1 VDLPR
6 MYLYRKPIKH
16 YGILF
21 KLLAVYIGI
30 TVVAYFTT
38 STLLIYIKDSV
49 NVSRDIVKVRFE
61 VLSLSQRLVDSLLAM
76 EENQKKY
83 EILHSDEY
91 KKNFLA
97 ALAEYKNAI
106 WSILWFRYEEGF
118 SAWEKLHAEFRQAF
132 PDLAQG
138 RELSREPWI
147 EQDKLNEWMRLVVG
161 ARQDNE
167 RVIESGMRELYRI
180 SEEAVNRG
188 VTGLTVSIGVG
199 LLGIAYLTYSLRRP
213 LRELR
218 RGIRAYT
225 RDGRLEPIRVL
236 SKDELGE
243 LGAAFNDMT
252 VRLRDEERMRTDFID
267 MVSHEIR
274 TPLTSIRESVNLMR
288 ERVLGEVNERQKRFL
303 DIASNELQRIS
314 VLLTSLLRVSSMV
327 SQIVDLVLAPVSPE
341 DLVRETLEKA
351 TPAAEAKGI
360 RLIPRLARDMVAV
373 MADKDMLG
381 QALYNLVGNAV
392 KFSPPERSVTVGL
405 EMADGGRKILVSIVD
420 EGPGIPE
427 EEQPHVF
434 SKYYRGTR
442 TKRTTDGIGLGLS
455 IAKTIVEAH
464 GGNIWL
470 SSLPGKGCTFY
481 FTIPVDGARD

>member
-1 VDLPR
+1 
-6 MYLYRKPIKH
+6 MYLSRKPIKH

-21 KLLAVYIGI
+21 KLLVVFIGI
-30 TVVAYFTT
+30 MVVAYFTI

-49 NVSRDIVKVRFE
+49 NISRDIVKVRIE
-61 VLSLSQRLVDSLLAM
+61 VLTISQRLVDSLLVM

-83 EILHSDEY
+83 EIIHSEEY
-91 KKNFLA
+91 KKNFMA
-97 ALAEYKNAI
+97 ALSEYKNAI
-106 WSILWFRYEEGF
+106 WSILWFRYEGF
-118 SAWEKLHAEFRQAF
+118 SAWEELHAEFRKAF

-138 RELSREPWI
+138 RELTKEPWI
-147 EQDKLNEWMRLVVG
+147 DQDTLNQWMRIVVS

-167 RVIESGMRELYRI
+167 RVLESGMRELFRI
-180 SEEAVNRG
+180 SEAAVSRG
-188 VTGLTVSIGVG
+188 LSGLTISIGVG
-199 LLGIAYLTYSLRRP
+199 LLGVLYLTYSLSRP

-252 VRLRDEERMRTDFID
+252 VRLKEEERMRADFID

-288 ERVLGEVNERQKRFL
+288 ERVLGDVNERQKRFL
-303 DIASNELQRIS
+303 DIASDELQRIS
-314 VLLTSLLRVSSMV
+314 AMLTSLLKVSSMA
-327 SQIVDLVLAPVSPE
+327 SQIVDLAPVTFNPE
-341 DLVRETLEKA
+341 ELLRETLEKA
-351 TPAAEAKGI
+351 GPGAEAKDI
-360 RLIPRLARDMVAV
+360 ALTPRVA
-373 MADKDMLG
+373 KDIVSVVGDRELLG

-392 KFSPPERSVTVGL
+392 KFSPAGRTVRVGL
-405 EMADGGRKILVSIVD
+405 ELADGGEKVLASISD

-427 EEQPHVF
+427 EEQAYVF
-434 SKYYRGTR
+434 NKYYRGAR
-442 TKRTTDGIGLGLS
+442 TKRSTDGIGLGLS

-481 FTIPVDGARD
+481 FTIPVDGARA

>member
-1 VDLPR
+1 
-6 MYLYRKPIKH
+6 MYLSRKPIKH

-21 KLLAVYIGI
+21 KLLIVYIGI
-30 TVVAYFTT
+30 MVLAYFTT
-38 STLLIYIKDSV
+38 STLLIYVKDSV
-49 NVSRDIVKVRFE
+49 NISRDIVKVRFE
-61 VLSLSQRLVDSLLAM
+61 VLSISQRLVDSLLAM

-83 EILHSDEY
+83 EILHSEEY
-91 KKNFLA
+91 KKNFIA
-97 ALAEYKNAI
+97 ALSEYKNAI
-106 WSILWFRYEEGF
+106 WSILWFRYENGF
-118 SAWEKLHAEFRQAF
+118 SAWDKLHKEFRETF

-138 RELSREPWI
+138 KELTSEPWI
-147 EQDKLNEWMRLVVG
+147 DQGKLNQWMKIVVS

-167 RVIESGMRELYRI
+167 RVIESSMRELYRI

-188 VTGLTVSIGVG
+188 VSGLAISIGVG
-199 LLGIAYLTYSLRRP
+199 LLGILFLTYSLSRP

-218 RGIRAYT
+218 RGIRSYT

-252 VRLRDEERMRTDFID
+252 VRLREEERMRTDFID

-288 ERVLGEVNERQKRFL
+288 ERVLGDVNERQKRFL
-303 DIASNELQRIS
+303 DIASSEMQRIS
-314 VLLTSLLRVSSMV
+314 VLLTSLLKVSSLS
-327 SQIVDLVLAPVSPE
+327 SQIVDVTPAPLSPE
-341 DLVRETLEKA
+341 ELLRETLEKA

-360 RLIPRLARDMVAV
+360 RLIPRVGRDMVSIV
-373 MADKDMLG
+373 GDRDLLG

-392 KFSPPERSVTVGL
+392 KFSPPESAVTVGVEL
-405 EMADGGRKILVSIVD
+405 ADGGRKILVSIAD

-434 SKYYRGTR
+434 SKYYRGSR

-455 IAKTIVEAH
+455 IAKSIVEAH

-481 FTIPVDGARD
+481 FTLPVDGARD

>member
-1 VDLPR
+1 

-21 KLLAVYIGI
+21 KLLVVFIGI
-30 TVVAYFTT
+30 MVVAYFTT
-38 STLLIYIKDSV
+38 SNLLISIKDSV
-49 NVSRDIVKVRFE
+49 NISRDIVKVRFE
-61 VLSLSQRLVDSLLAM
+61 VLSISQRLIDSLLAM

-91 KKNFLA
+91 KKNFTT
-97 ALAEYKNAI
+97 ALSEYKNAI

-118 SAWEKLHAEFRQAF
+118 GAWDKLHGEFNEAF

-138 RELSREPWI
+138 RELTGEPWI
-147 EQDKLNEWMRLVVG
+147 DQERLNNWMRIVVG
-161 ARQDNE
+161 ARQENE
-167 RVIESGMRELYRI
+167 RVIESGMRELYRL
-180 SEEAVNRG
+180 SETAVNRG
-188 VTGLTVSIGVG
+188 VTGLAVSIGVG
-199 LLGIAYLTYSLRRP
+199 LFGILYLMYSLSRP

-236 SKDELGE
+236 SHDELGE

-252 VRLRDEERMRTDFID
+252 LRLRDEERMRTDFID

-303 DIASNELQRIS
+303 DIASNELQRIAT
-314 VLLTSLLRVSSMV
+314 LLTSLLRVSSMV
-327 SQIVDLVLAPVSPE
+327 SQIVDLALTPLSPE
-341 DLVRETLEKA
+341 ELLRDTLEKA
-351 TPAAEAKGI
+351 APAAEAKGI
-360 RLIPRLARDMVAV
+360 RLIPRVARDMVPAV
-373 MADKDMLG
+373 ADRDMLG

-392 KFSPPERSVTVGL
+392 KFSPAERSVTVGL
-405 EMADGGRKILVSIVD
+405 ELADGGRKLLFSIAD

-427 EEQPHVF
+427 EEQRHVF
-434 SKYYRGTR
+434 SKYYRGSR

-455 IAKTIVEAH
+455 IAKSIVEAH

>member
-1 VDLPR
+1 
-6 MYLYRKPIKH
+6 MYLYRRPIKQ

-21 KLLAVYIGI
+21 KMLAVYIGI
-30 TVVAYFTT
+30 LVVAYFTT
-38 STLLIYIKDSV
+38 STLLIYIKESV
-49 NVSRDIVKVRFE
+49 NISRDIVKVRFE
-61 VLSLSQRLVDSLLAM
+61 VLSISQRLVDSLLAM

-83 EILHSDEY
+83 EIVHSEEY

-97 ALAEYKNAI
+97 ALNEYKNAI
-106 WSILWFRYEEGF
+106 WSILWFRYESF
-118 SAWEKLHAEFRQAF
+118 SVWEELHAEFRAAF
-132 PDLAQG
+132 PELAQG
-138 RELSREPWI
+138 KALGGEPWI
-147 EQDKLNEWMRLVVG
+147 DQETLNKWMRIVVS

-167 RVIESGMRELYRI
+167 RVLESGMRELFRI
-180 SEEAVNRG
+180 SEVAVNRG
-188 VTGLTVSIGVG
+188 VTGLTVSIGLG
-199 LLGIAYLTYSLRRP
+199 LLGILYLTYSLRRP

-236 SKDELGE
+236 TKDELGE
-243 LGAAFNDMT
+243 LAAAFNDMT
-252 VRLRDEERMRTDFID
+252 SRLKEEERMRADFID

-303 DIASNELQRIS
+303 DIASDELQRIS
-314 VLLTSLLRVSSMV
+314 AMLTSLLKVSSMA
-327 SQIVDLVLAPVSPE
+327 SQIVDLAPVTFDPAK
-341 DLVRETLEKA
+341 LVLETLEKA
-351 TPAAEAKGI
+351 APAAEAKGI
-360 RLIPRLARDMVAV
+360 RLTPRLGRDIVSV
-373 MADKDMLG
+373 VGDRELLG
-381 QALYNLVGNAV
+381 QALYNLIGNAV
-392 KFSPPERSVTVGL
+392 KFSPPERTVLVGL
-405 EMADGGRKILVSIVD
+405 EMADGGQKLLVSITD

-434 SKYYRGTR
+434 NKYYRGAR

-470 SSLPGKGCTFY
+470 SSLAGKGCTFY
-481 FTIPVDGARD
+481 FTIPVDGTTA

>member
-1 VDLPR
+1 
-6 MYLYRKPIKH
+6 MYLYRKPIKQ

-21 KLLAVYIGI
+21 KLLVVFIGI
-30 TVVAYFTT
+30 MVVAYFTT

-49 NVSRDIVKVRFE
+49 NISRDIVKVRFE
-61 VLSLSQRLVDSLLAM
+61 VLSISQRLVDSLLTM

-91 KKNFLA
+91 KKHFLA
-97 ALAEYKNAI
+97 ALNEYKNAI
-106 WSILWFRYEEGF
+106 WSILWFRYEGF
-118 SAWEKLHAEFRQAF
+118 SAWEELHAEFREAF

-138 RELSREPWI
+138 KDLTREPWI
-147 EQDKLNEWMRLVVG
+147 DQDKLNQWMRIVVS

-167 RVIESGMRELYRI
+167 RVLESGMRELFRI
-180 SEEAVNRG
+180 GEVAVSRG
-188 VTGLTVSIGVG
+188 VSGLAVSIGVG
-199 LLGIAYLTYSLRRP
+199 LLGVLYLMYSLSRP

-252 VRLRDEERMRTDFID
+252 VRLKEEERMRTDFID
-267 MVSHEIR
+267 MISHEIR

-303 DIASNELQRIS
+303 DIASDELQRIS
-314 VLLTSLLRVSSMV
+314 SMLTSLLKVSSMA
-327 SQIVDLVLAPVSPE
+327 SQIVDLAPVTFNPE
-341 DLVRETLEKA
+341 ELVREILEKA
-351 TPAAEAKGI
+351 GPAAEAKGI
-360 RLIPRLARDMVAV
+360 RLVARVGRELVSVVGDREL
-373 MADKDMLG
+373 LG

-392 KFSPPERSVTVGL
+392 KFSPPERTVQVGL
-405 EMADGGRKILVSIVD
+405 EMADGGEKLLLSITD

-427 EEQPHVF
+427 DEQSHVF
-434 SKYYRGTR
+434 NKYYRGVR
-442 TKRTTDGIGLGLS
+442 TKRTTDGIGLGLN
-455 IAKTIVEAH
+455 IAKTIVETH

-481 FTIPVDGARD
+481 FTIPVDGTKA

>member
-1 VDLPR
+1 
-6 MYLYRKPIKH
+6 MYLYRRPIKH

-30 TVVAYFTT
+30 MVVAYFTT
-38 STLLIYIKDSV
+38 STLLIYIKESV
-49 NVSRDIVKVRFE
+49 NISRDIVKVRIE
-61 VLSLSQRLVDSLLAM
+61 VLTISQRLVDSLLAM

-91 KKNFLA
+91 KKNFLG
-97 ALAEYKNAI
+97 ALNEYKNAI
-106 WSILWFRYEEGF
+106 WSILWFRYEGF
-118 SAWEKLHAEFRQAF
+118 SAWEELHAEFRQTF

-138 RELSREPWI
+138 RALTGEPWI
-147 EQDKLNEWMRLVVG
+147 DQEKLNKWMRIVVS

-167 RVIESGMRELYRI
+167 RVLESGMRELFRI
-180 SEEAVNRG
+180 GEVASNRG
-188 VTGLTVSIGVG
+188 VTGLAVSITVG
-199 LLGIAYLTYSLRRP
+199 LLGILYLTYSLSRP

-225 RDGRLEPIRVL
+225 RDGKLVPIRVL

-252 VRLRDEERMRTDFID
+252 VRLKEEERMRTDFID

-303 DIASNELQRIS
+303 DIASDELQRIS
-314 VLLTSLLRVSSMV
+314 VMLTSLLKVSSMA
-327 SQIVDLVLAPVSPE
+327 SQIVDLAPTTFNPE
-341 DLVRETLEKA
+341 ELVREILEKA
-351 TPAAEAKGI
+351 GPAAEGKDI
-360 RLIPRLARDMVAV
+360 RLTARVGRDIVSV
-373 MADKDMLG
+373 VGDREMLG
-381 QALYNLVGNAV
+381 QALYNLVGNAI
-392 KFSPPERSVTVGL
+392 KFSPPERAVVVGL
-405 EMADGGRKILVSIVD
+405 EMADDGRKLLFSTSD

-434 SKYYRGTR
+434 SKYYRGAR

-455 IAKTIVEAH
+455 IARTIVEAH

-481 FTIPVDGARD
+481 FTIPVDGTTT

>member
-1 VDLPR
+1 

-21 KLLAVYIGI
+21 KLLMVYIGI
-30 TVVAYFTT
+30 MVVAYFTT

-49 NVSRDIVKVRFE
+49 NISRDIVKVRFE
-61 VLSLSQRLVDSLLAM
+61 VLSLSQRLLDSLLAM

-91 KKNFLA
+91 KQNFMA
-97 ALAEYKNAI
+97 ALNEYKNAI

-118 SAWEKLHAEFRQAF
+118 SSWETLHKQFGETF
-132 PDLAQG
+132 PDLDQG
-138 RELSREPWI
+138 KELTKEPWI
-147 EQDKLNEWMRLVVG
+147 DQKKLNEWMRLVVS

-167 RVIESGMRELYRI
+167 RVIESGMRELYSI
-180 SEEAVNRG
+180 SEEAVHRG
-188 VTGLTVSIGVG
+188 VSGLAVSIGVG
-199 LLGIAYLTYSLRRP
+199 LLGILFLTYSLSRP

-218 RGIRAYT
+218 RGIRGYT

-252 VRLRDEERMRTDFID
+252 VRLREEERMRTDFID

-288 ERVLGEVNERQKRFL
+288 ERVLGEINERQKRFL
-303 DIASNELQRIS
+303 DIASDELQRIA
-314 VLLTSLLRVSSMV
+314 VLLTSLLKVSSLS
-327 SQIVDLVLAPVSPE
+327 SQIVDVVPTPINPE
-341 DLVRETLEKA
+341 ELLRETLEKIS
-351 TPAAEAKGI
+351 PAAEAKGI
-360 RLIPRLARDMVAV
+360 KLLPRVARDMVSIV
-373 MADKDMLG
+373 GDRELLG

-392 KFSPPERSVTVGL
+392 KFSPAERSVTVGL
-405 EMADGGRKILVSIVD
+405 ELADGGQKILVSIAD

-434 SKYYRGTR
+434 SKYYRGSR

-455 IAKTIVEAH
+455 IAKSIIEAH

-481 FTIPVDGARD
+481 FTLPVDGTRV

>member
-1 VDLPR
+1 
-6 MYLYRKPIKH
+6 MYLYRKPIKY

-21 KLLAVYIGI
+21 KLL
-30 TVVAYFTT
+30 VVFIVILATAYFTT
-38 STLLIYIKDSV
+38 SNLLIYIKDSV
-49 NVSRDIVKVRFE
+49 NISRDIVKVRFE
-61 VLSLSQRLVDSLLAM
+61 VLSISQRLVDSLLAM

-91 KKNFLA
+91 KKNFMT
-97 ALAEYKNAI
+97 ALNEYKNAI
-106 WSILWFRYEEGF
+106 WSILWFRYEGF
-118 SAWEKLHAEFRQAF
+118 SAWEELHAEFRNAF

-138 RELSREPWI
+138 RELTREPWI
-147 EQDKLNEWMRLVVG
+147 DQETLNQWMRIVVS
-161 ARQDNE
+161 ARRDNE

-180 SEEAVNRG
+180 SEVAVSRG
-188 VTGLTVSIGVG
+188 VTGLSVSIGVG
-199 LLGIAYLTYSLRRP
+199 LLGILFLTYSLSRP

-218 RGIRAYT
+218 RGIRAYI
-225 RDGRLEPIRVL
+225 RDGRLEPIRIL

-243 LGAAFNDMT
+243 LGTAFNDMT
-252 VRLRDEERMRTDFID
+252 VRLKEEERMRTDFID

-288 ERVLGEVNERQKRFL
+288 ERVLGDINERQKRFL
-303 DIASNELQRIS
+303 DIASDELQRIS
-314 VLLTSLLRVSSMV
+314 TLLTGLLRVSSMV
-327 SQIVDLVLAPVSPE
+327 SQIVDLVPAPFNPE
-341 DLVRETLEKA
+341 EMVRETLEKA
-351 TPAAEAKGI
+351 APASEAKGI
-360 RLIPRLARDMVAV
+360 RLASRVARDIVSV
-373 MADKDMLG
+373 VGDRELLG

-392 KFSPPERSVTVGL
+392 KFSPAERSVTVGL
-405 EMADGGRKILVSIVD
+405 EMADGGRKLLFSIAD

-427 EEQPHVF
+427 DEQSHVF

-442 TKRTTDGIGLGLS
+442 TKRSTDGIGLGLS

-481 FTIPVDGARD
+481 FTIPVDGARN